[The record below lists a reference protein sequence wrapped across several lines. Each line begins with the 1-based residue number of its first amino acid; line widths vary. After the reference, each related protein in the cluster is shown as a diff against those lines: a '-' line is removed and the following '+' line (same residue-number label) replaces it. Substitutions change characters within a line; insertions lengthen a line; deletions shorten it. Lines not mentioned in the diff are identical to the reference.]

1 MTSRLTRPAVL
12 IPLAIALVLVGLG
25 AWWLSRAGSSTQVSE
40 EQAAR
45 DYGSADAAAMPAGA
59 PEAGVWTYTA
69 RGDETV
75 GTGPLEVDRE
85 LPREARVVVRP
96 APDGYWRTLALS
108 EEHVEA
114 SRLRAEP
121 RGEYLVER
129 VTTLK
134 VAGVG
139 RDDRE
144 VLKPP
149 PLAYPRSIEVGDTW
163 TERYMMDK
171 VRVVT
176 SVRVLRSAPVK
187 VGGRDV
193 PTVIIEKLGKV
204 SGPVGGYRND
214 RLWWS
219 DDLKMPVR
227 WVISTKLDGFGSL
240 RTDADLRLAQLEP
253 TG

>member
-1 MTSRLTRPAVL
+1 VISRLARPAVL
-12 IPLAIALVLVGLG
+12 IPLATALVLVGLG
-25 AWWLSRAGSSTQVSE
+25 AWWLSRAGSSTPVSE

-45 DYGSADAAAMPAGA
+45 DYGSDDAAAMPAGA

-75 GTGPLEVDRE
+75 GTGPLEIDRE
-85 LPREARVVVRP
+85 LPPEARVVVRP
-96 APDGYWRTLALS
+96 APDGYW
-108 EEHVEA
+108 
-114 SRLRAEP
+114 
-121 RGEYLVER
+121 
-129 VTTLK
+129 
-134 VAGVG
+134 
-139 RDDRE
+139 RE

-176 SVRVLRSAPVK
+176 RVRVLRSAPVK